1 MKTLK
6 LVILSCIVLFGAAN
20 TASAQ
25 KWAVAVNAGD
35 MVSLGTVSVEGAVAV
50 GRHATIN
57 ASAKINPWTFKNGS
71 PDQFQNRQQT
81 YAIGARWWPWNV
93 YSGWWLGGKGQYQ
106 QYNRGGLRSS
116 NTEEG
121 DAYGLGLS
129 GGYALMLGEH
139 VNLDFGLGLW
149 GGRSIYTVYAC
160 PTCGKVLES
169 GKKWFVLPNELILS
183 FMWVF

>member
-1 MKTLK
+1 MVKKVK
-6 LVILSCIVLFGAAN
+6 LFVLFLSVFAPTL

-50 GRHATIN
+50 ERHATVN
-57 ASAKINPWTFKNGS
+57 ASAKINPWTFRKGS
-71 PDQFQNRQQT
+71 PDQFQNRHQT

-93 YSGWWLGGKGQYQ
+93 YSGWWLGGEGQYQ
-106 QYNRGGLRSS
+106 QYNRGGLGSS

-121 DAYGLGLS
+121 DAYGLGVS
-129 GGYALMLGEH
+129 GGYALMLGKH

-160 PTCGKVLES
+160 PTCGKVVDS
-169 GKKWFVLPNELILS
+169 GRKWFVLPNELILS
-183 FMWVF
+183 FQWVF